1 MESHKIP
8 WFQTTNQMFIHTQSE
23 LFEFLYR
30 VNDDAS
36 KTSIWNQWEWSHS
49 PLRSK
54 HSMPISEENLLS
66 GCGGRWHHSPWLSLK
81 GLATS
86 PLRLSNTLYWSLPM
100 KIFTVI
106 CPQRYLEVSRYDDM
120 YTVLFSTGI
129 SGQFRLTFLF
139 SDVQHTPGSASS
151 KEKSPRSLVAPGR
164 CCCAD
169 GTTNPTC
176 WSLWMAP

>member
-1 MESHKIP
+1 MMMLRRPQFEISGNGPMVP
-8 WFQTTNQMFIHTQSE
+8 WGANTPCPSPKRISFLVAADGVIHS
-23 LFEFLYR
+23 
-30 VNDDAS
+30 
-36 KTSIWNQWEWSHS
+36 
-49 PLRSK
+49 
-54 HSMPISEENLLS
+54 
-66 GCGGRWHHSPWLSLK
+66 WLSLK

-100 KIFTVI
+100 NVCTVI